1 MNPNNDSLLGGIFKR
16 VDQPQE
22 IEEPVLEETAIIEDV
37 FVDDGSLEGENDE
50 SLDLE
55 LEDDDLKLATS
66 QLEDEVNNEQTSDSF
81 ITVDDILNSFNAPKV
96 DDDAEINS
104 VLKEAENNYLVNYES
119 SYEESVP
126 KKKNKDND
134 SEEIVLNDFNIE
146 EAIEKEFLEIQ
157 NRKVETEE
165 PKKTND
171 DDYSFVDGVLVSE
184 AELEE
189 ESFKPVEE
197 ETISNVSLTEEDLSS
212 NKEAELEEELNEETP
227 VIEET
232 LGSTVDKDSNAIEEI
247 VDSNLA
253 DEALNLAEEE
263 MNTVEETK
271 ASSDELQEKKEEE
284 SDLEVDLN
292 SVNEEAGSEEVDAIE
307 ESSEEIENSDDEIV
321 QEQED
326 IDEDLIEEAIEDQED
341 ALKSI
346 AKEESNPAF
355 EGAFGAEVN
364 SEDSDIEEPVDL
376 NLEKEKLED
385 LADLETLDLIFEEL
399 SKEHEEEY
407 NSDYKE
413 LDADEE
419 STNPSDELKDDTN
432 LIEETSSEEADT
444 NEESDSLESEVQEAS
459 EEMQSFDDEINQ
471 EQEEVETVKETE
483 ASSDDLQENNEQVE
497 PSLEELDTEKQD
509 DSGLDNE
516 SLDSNEAEYSSSNL
530 DEEFTLGGCDIE
542 ESLEEMANKDN
553 DDISLFDDV
562 PLSQKLSSFTDQYEA
577 SDNPYSRD
585 VGYPVD
591 KDDYAF
597 EVAREHGDDS
607 ISSFLKEL
615 KENKEQ
621 DFSQQANDIVADLID
636 QCKTL
641 CPDVKEEE
649 TELVEEENEP
659 IMIDNDYIEAYKN
672 RTLEEIYIPNPGLDA
687 LEEETVEDSSTIEEE
702 SNLEDTE
709 ETREEVEDNSNED
722 AYLNDLFADFTNN
735 DYEVDEVNDKQKQE
749 EAKRKEIYDS
759 IVALYPYLSNGFIKG
774 VYDLKQ
780 SFANDYK
787 DGEKMVILHRL
798 RFENINGLR
807 QFVDVMINHG
817 YLVNVDEK
825 QMIVDTF
832 KEHVNSD
839 GKILTDIFEIANQA
853 KLLTG
858 DYEGYRII
866 EDEL

>member
-1 MNPNNDSLLGGIFKR
+1 MAN
-16 VDQPQE
+16 
-22 IEEPVLEETAIIEDV
+22 
-37 FVDDGSLEGENDE
+37 
-50 SLDLE
+50 
-55 LEDDDLKLATS
+55 
-66 QLEDEVNNEQTSDSF
+66 
-81 ITVDDILNSFNAPKV
+81 
-96 DDDAEINS
+96 
-104 VLKEAENNYLVNYES
+104 
-119 SYEESVP
+119 
-126 KKKNKDND
+126 
-134 SEEIVLNDFNIE
+134 
-146 EAIEKEFLEIQ
+146 
-157 NRKVETEE
+157 
-165 PKKTND
+165 
-171 DDYSFVDGVLVSE
+171 
-184 AELEE
+184 
-189 ESFKPVEE
+189 
-197 ETISNVSLTEEDLSS
+197 
-212 NKEAELEEELNEETP
+212 
-227 VIEET
+227 
-232 LGSTVDKDSNAIEEI
+232 
-247 VDSNLA
+247 
-253 DEALNLAEEE
+253 
-263 MNTVEETK
+263 
-271 ASSDELQEKKEEE
+271 
-284 SDLEVDLN
+284 
-292 SVNEEAGSEEVDAIE
+292 
-307 ESSEEIENSDDEIV
+307 
-321 QEQED
+321 
-326 IDEDLIEEAIEDQED
+326 
-341 ALKSI
+341 
-346 AKEESNPAF
+346 
-355 EGAFGAEVN
+355 
-364 SEDSDIEEPVDL
+364 EDS
-376 NLEKEKLED
+376 
-385 LADLETLDLIFEEL
+385 
-399 SKEHEEEY
+399 
-407 NSDYKE
+407 
-413 LDADEE
+413 
-419 STNPSDELKDDTN
+419 
-432 LIEETSSEEADT
+432 
-444 NEESDSLESEVQEAS
+444 
-459 EEMQSFDDEINQ
+459 
-471 EQEEVETVKETE
+471 
-483 ASSDDLQENNEQVE
+483 
-497 PSLEELDTEKQD
+497 
-509 DSGLDNE
+509 
-516 SLDSNEAEYSSSNL
+516 
-530 DEEFTLGGCDIE
+530 
-542 ESLEEMANKDN
+542 

-562 PLSQKLSSFTDQYEA
+562 PLSQKLSSFTDRYEA

-585 VGYPVD
+585 VGYPID

-597 EVAREHGDDS
+597 EVAREHSDDS

-702 SNLEDTE
+702 SSLEDTE